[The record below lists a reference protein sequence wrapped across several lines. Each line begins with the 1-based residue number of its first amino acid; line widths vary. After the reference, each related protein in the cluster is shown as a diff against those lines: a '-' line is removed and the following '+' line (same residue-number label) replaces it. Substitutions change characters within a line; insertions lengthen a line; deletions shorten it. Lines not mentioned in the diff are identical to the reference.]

1 MDSKPEIKKPEEI
14 NDAPMP
20 EEQLENVVGGD
31 NATPKLHE
39 AACKGTHI
47 PEVTV
52 ELWRSGG
59 DKPIK

>member
-1 MDSKPEIKKPEEI
+1 MDSKEPEIKKPEAI

-20 EEQLENVVGGD
+20 EEQLERVVGG
-31 NATPKLHE
+31 

-47 PEVTV
+47 PKVTV

-59 DKPIK
+59 DKPVKYL